1 MPMNEGAAEV
11 SFVAA
16 LRAGDEA
23 SFTAL
28 VLRNQ
33 GSFLRIARVWVRDP
47 ASAAEVVQQTW
58 LTALESLHRFDERS
72 SLRTWLYGILINVAR
87 SHVRAARR
95 AIPVATLAA
104 EELEQ
109 AEPSV
114 APDRFLPEGH
124 EWAGHWAASPV
135 PFPTPDEAFERHEQ
149 RQLLEGAI
157 NDLPAI
163 QQQVLVLC
171 DVQGLTGEEACNV
184 LGLTG
189 THQRVL
195 LHRARSK
202 VRAKLEQHLTE
213 GGKP

>member
-1 MPMNEGAAEV
+1 
-11 SFVAA
+11 
-16 LRAGDEA
+16 
-23 SFTAL
+23 
-28 VLRNQ
+28 
-33 GSFLRIARVWVRDP
+33 
-47 ASAAEVVQQTW
+47 
-58 LTALESLHRFDERS
+58 
-72 SLRTWLYGILINVAR
+72 LINVAR

-95 AIPVATLAA
+95 AIPVTTLAA

-124 EWAGHWAASPV
+124 EWAGHWAASPD